1 MLPVFLDVT
10 SEVSVDKAPC
20 VMELTS
26 VRVFLLEPTLPAMA
40 GNPIVVL
47 DDDEFTDRDG
57 FASFAGGSTLALD
70 IPESMVLNASV
81 TLDPKLMVSATVSLF
96 NVELFWTTIPIS
108 ISGMGFVDAAGG
120 PCWLDWSFCAVSRD
134 GCRVSPACTRA
145 GGGLLGTTIVFPCLT
160 SLSDFDDGL
169 ELVLVLLPWA
179 SDMAENDILM
189 SPSIVP
195 VSAMFFIRAV
205 IDRSE
210 ESSS

>member
-1 MLPVFLDVT
+1 MLALYFP
-10 SEVSVDKAPC
+10 EY
-20 VMELTS
+20 
-26 VRVFLLEPTLPAMA
+26 
-40 GNPIVVL
+40 IVL
-47 DDDEFTDRDG
+47 D
-57 FASFAGGSTLALD
+57 
-70 IPESMVLNASV
+70 ASV
-81 TLDPKLMVSATVSLF
+81 SLDGKLMVSATASLLK
-96 NVELFWTTIPIS
+96 VDSFWTTMLMS
-108 ISGMGFVDAAGG
+108 ISGMGSVDAAGG

-205 IDRSE
+205 IN
-210 ESSS
+210 